1 MTLRLKVL
9 TLVLVLLPAV
19 HSARAQG
26 FALGTFHSFKG
37 LGLSAEIPSSKPKE
51 YNSFSLFADLARV
64 YTGDSPSPGVK
75 FNMSHN
81 IRIVDFK
88 PRTADRISLFSGAG
102 FSAGWVRDS
111 GKDCYG
117 LTGAL
122 SGTKARGGF
131 PRKMIDCR
139 NTTFF
144 VEITH
149 LHVLSV
155 RGYDAALSRGDF
167 SRALGA
173 RRALCAVSRLLVD
186 GLPANMTFIDDVR
199 GVVPDRYTILISIST
214 PAGRSRF
221 IIASTVLPEGA
232 SMSIRRLWVRRSNC
246 SRLSLYL

>member
-9 TLVLVLLPAV
+9 TLVLVLLPAG

-122 SGTKARGGF
+122 SGTIGARAAF
-131 PRKMIDCR
+131 SCNI
-139 NTTFF
+139 
-144 VEITH
+144 
-149 LHVLSV
+149 VLS
-155 RGYDAALSRGDF
+155 
-167 SRALGA
+167 LGIT
-173 RRALCAVSRLLVD
+173 LETGILLYKDNGHIKSTLYRD
-186 GLPANMTFIDDVR
+186 GI
-199 GVVPDRYTILISIST
+199 YQ
-214 PAGRSRF
+214 
-221 IIASTVLPEGA
+221 TVLPHLG
-232 SMSIRRLWVRRSNC
+232 IY
-246 SRLSLYL
+246 YLFE